1 MLKKI
6 KSEHKAFST
15 LTTPTFDIYI
25 YIYNFILPKAKLIRI
40 FHLSGFFF
48 VSRVLIGSGL
58 YDQRNNLL

>member
-15 LTTPTFDIYI
+15 LTTPTFDI

>member
-25 YIYNFILPKAKLIRI
+25 YILPKAKLIRI